1 MTQLRQAKYRQDYQA
16 PDYTISEID
25 LDFILD
31 PAKTVVTAIS
41 QVKRL
46 NPASSTLELH
56 GEDLKLV
63 SIEVDGQPWTDY
75 KEQDGKL
82 ILASLPEAFT
92 LRIVNEISP
101 EKNTALE
108 GLYVSGDALCTQ
120 CEAEGFRHITYYQ
133 DRPDVLAR
141 YTTTITADKQ
151 RYPYLLSNGNRIAEG
166 TLDDGRHW
174 VKWQDPFPK
183 PSYLF
188 ALVAGDFDVLR
199 DTFVTRTG
207 REVALELFVD
217 KGNLDR
223 APWAMQSLKNA
234 MKWDED
240 RFGLEYDLDIYM
252 IVAVDF
258 FNMGAMENKGLNVFN
273 SKYVLAKNETATDKD
288 YLNIESVIGHEYF
301 HNWTG
306 NRITC
311 RDWFQLSLKEGLTVF
326 RDQEFSSDLG
336 SRSVNRINNVKV
348 MRAAQFAEDASP
360 MAHPIRPEKVIE
372 MNNFYTLTV
381 YEKGAEVIRMIHTL
395 LGEEMFQAGMQLYI
409 HRHDGSAATCD
420 DFVQAMEDAS
430 NVDLSLFRR
439 WYSQS
444 GTPVLTVR
452 DEYFPEKQQY
462 VLHVSQMTPPTA
474 DQSEKQPLHIPLDI
488 ELYGEDGAVI
498 PLQYLGSSVNS
509 VLNVTQASQTFTF
522 DNVPSRPVPSLLRE
536 FSAPVKLDYPYSDE
550 QLAFLMQYASNEFS
564 RWDAAQQLIGNYV
577 KINVA
582 NYQAG
587 NALVLPEHVI
597 DAFRAVLLNDTI
609 DPALAALIL
618 TLPSENE
625 MAEFFQTID
634 PDAIHHVA
642 NFIAHQLATAMAD
655 EFLAVYQSIKIDGY
669 RVDHSDIAKRSLRNV
684 CLQYIAAGDDQ
695 ALADKL
701 VSEQFKLADNMAD
714 SLAALTAASESQL
727 PCLES
732 LMTAFD
738 ERWHHD
744 GLVMDKWFTLQG
756 TSPAP
761 DVLQKVRSLLNH
773 RSFSMSNPN
782 RVRSLV
788 GAFTSGNP
796 SAFHAKDGSGYQ
808 FLYEILVDLNTR
820 NPQVA
825 SRLIEPLIRL
835 KRFDDKRQGL
845 MRNTLEQLK
854 ALDNLSGDLFEKV
867 TKALE
872 S

>member
-498 PLQYLGSSVNS
+498 PLQYLGSSVNA

-669 RVDHSDIAKRSLRNV
+669 RVDHGDIAKRSLRNV

-701 VSEQFKLADNMAD
+701 VSEQFKSADNMTD

>member
-63 SIEVDGQPWTDY
+63 SIEVDGQPWNDY

-701 VSEQFKLADNMAD
+701 VSEQFKLADNMTD